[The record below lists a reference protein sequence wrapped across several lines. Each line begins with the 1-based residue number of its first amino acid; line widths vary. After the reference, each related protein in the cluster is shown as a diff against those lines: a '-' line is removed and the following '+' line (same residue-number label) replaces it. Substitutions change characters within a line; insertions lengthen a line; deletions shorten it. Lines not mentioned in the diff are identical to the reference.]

1 LDICDLRIW
10 IHDFMAHCH
19 DSGAYWDVAKDMA
32 FSAILCRPLR
42 SCHLLAR
49 IHFLAMISKVIS
61 ILTTLFFVILAAWAT
76 WTLYQNYNENPWT
89 RDCQVRAN
97 VVGIAPRVAGPLT
110 QVNVIDNS
118 TVKRGDLLFE
128 IDPSDYK
135 AELDIAVAQVATSE
149 ATLTQREQDM
159 ARQVDLFDRHVSSQQ
174 EYQNAQNSLEAAKA
188 GFNSAKANEQ
198 VSRLKLDYTKVY
210 APVDGYVTN
219 MNVSVGTYVNAGTQL
234 MALVDTNSFWIAAY
248 FKETQLSRIEVN
260 RKARI
265 TLLGYERQSFEGVVD
280 SIGWG
285 IFVGDGATTTATNL
299 LPTVSQTVDW
309 VRLPQR
315 FPVRLRVTGKTPVPL
330 RIGQTVS
337 ASMQPD
343 LSDEKSPHPAQAL

>member
-1 LDICDLRIW
+1 MI
-10 IHDFMAHCH
+10 F
-19 DSGAYWDVAKDMA
+19 K
-32 FSAILCRPLR
+32 IL
-42 SCHLLAR
+42 SY
-49 IHFLAMISKVIS
+49 
-61 ILTTLFFVILAAWAT
+61 LTTLFFVVLAGWAT
-76 WTLYQNYNENPWT
+76 WVLYQNYKENPWT

-97 VVGIAPRVAGPLT
+97 VVGIAPRVAGPLI
-110 QVNVIDNS
+110 QVNVRDNS
-118 TVKRGDLLFE
+118 TIKQGELMFE

-135 AELDIAVAQVATSE
+135 AELDMVVAQVATAE

-159 ARQVDLFDRHVSSQQ
+159 ARQVDLYDRHVSSQQ
-174 EYQNAQNSLEAAKA
+174 EYQNAQNNLEAAKA

-198 VSRLKLDYTKVY
+198 VSRLKLSYTKVY

-219 MNVSVGTYVNAGTQL
+219 MNVSVGTYVNAGNEL

-248 FKETQLSRIEVN
+248 FKETQLSHIKVN

-265 TLLGYERQSFEGVVD
+265 TILGYEKESFEGVVD

-285 IFVGDGATTTATNL
+285 IFVQDGAASSATGL
-299 LPTVSQTVDW
+299 LPSVSQTVDW

-315 FPVRLRVTGKTPVPL
+315 FPVRLRVTGKTPIPL

-337 ASMQPD
+337 ASMEPEIPE
-343 LSDEKSPHPAQAL
+343 EKAPQAQRAS